1 LPESITGEKKGI
13 IDSSLPTSAL
23 HQYINILYMY
33 LVEQE
38 CLVHVLFA
46 EMPYADCALFRI
58 NL

>member
-1 LPESITGEKKGI
+1 
-13 IDSSLPTSAL
+13 
-23 HQYINILYMY
+23 LYMY

-38 CLVHVLFA
+38 CLADVLFA